1 MSKTKKGLDKTS
13 PKCYNKDTPEERNK
27 KMLII
32 HETDSHGCG
41 NVYYKGYENHYSYD
55 DEMGDIRRAVDF
67 LIEIGFI
74 DPETVAIYDGQSS
87 IYEELDRY
95 FSLEKELDKG

>member
-1 MSKTKKGLDKTS
+1 LTKQAPSAIIKTLQKKGID
-13 PKCYNKDTPEERNK
+13 

-32 HETDSHGCG
+32 HETDCHGCG
-41 NVYYKGYENHYSYD
+41 NVYYNGYENHYSYD

-74 DPETVAIYDGQSS
+74 DPDTVAIYDGQSS

-95 FSLEKELDKG
+95 FSLEKELDKS